1 MNIEGTYTLQAS
13 QEEVWRCLM
22 DQQVLRHTIPGVERL
37 VPGNEQNYEVALH
50 VGQEPLV
57 GTYHGHMSV
66 TGEQF
71 PDSYDIVIE
80 GEGEEGTTIKG
91 QGTVRLSTVG
101 DNTVVAYSGKLLLG
115 KSKAMPPTPVVKGA
129 IKLLLQQFFTSLAE
143 YLRVLHAPSAILPE
157 EGEDSLMVE
166 PSLEEAESS
175 VLAVGT
181 PSTFLHTWVRM
192 LRLGNGDSFAEEQW
206 VRRLRRLGITAGL
219 LFLVWVGT
227 RLPRK
232 SNLRQ

>member
-37 VPGNEQNYEVALH
+37 EPGNEQTYEITIH

-57 GTYHGHMSV
+57 GTYYGYMSV
-66 TGEQF
+66 TGERF
-71 PDSYDIVIE
+71 PDAYDITIQ
-80 GEGEEGTTIKG
+80 GEGG
-91 QGTVRLSTVG
+91 QGTKISGQGIVNLSTFG
-101 DNTVVAYSGKLLLG
+101 DNTVVAYSGKLSLG

-129 IKLLLQQFFTSLAE
+129 IKLMLQQFFTSLAE
-143 YLRVLHAPSAILPE
+143 YLRTLHSTSAILSE
-157 EGEDSLMVE
+157 EGQGGLAVEAMEDE
-166 PSLEEAESS
+166 ESS
-175 VLAVGT
+175 VLAAVS
-181 PSTFLHTWVRM
+181 PSTLLHTCVRM
-192 LRLGNGDSFAEEQW
+192 LRLGNGDPLEEDQW
-206 VRRLRRLGITAGL
+206 VQRIRRIGITAGL

-232 SNLRQ
+232 SDIR